1 MICISQ
7 LYKKYDRNYVLEN
20 VSFTLEENQI
30 YCLMGPSGEG
40 KTTLMHILMGLITPD
55 SGVITGLDDLVISAV
70 FQDNRLYEVFSPYA
84 NIQLTTGSKLN
95 REKIIS
101 SLSSIL
107 PNDCIFKPIHT
118 LSGGMKRRVAIC
130 RAILFNSNMVIMDE
144 PFSGLDFET
153 KKNVISYIKENQNNR
168 TILVSTHQEE
178 DVELLKASVIQLE
191 KMNHF

>member
-1 MICISQ
+1 M
-7 LYKKYDRNYVLEN
+7 
-20 VSFTLEENQI
+20 SFTLEENQI

-55 SGVITGLDDLVISAV
+55 SGVITGLDDFVISAV

-95 REKIIS
+95 REEIIS

-178 DVELLKASVIQLE
+178 DVELLNASVIQLE